1 MALLRPNATRL
12 SLKYLRVSVFLQV
25 SIFQLVSGNDDL
37 IWFVAFNFKL
47 NEFCCALIVG
57 TVLPS
62 FQVFFQGF
70 FGELSPYCTTPSP
83 WCSGSFCLLRQTFRV
98 VKGHDP
104 QAATWRKILL
114 RHCNAI
120 LFQMSNGLSAW
131 RPTGPNLTLFYQGEV
146 WVQQKTKLVWSHRH
160 ETPWEWMDLAIY
172 PYTYHN
178 YGEHCQVR
186 S

>member
-83 WCSGSFCLLRQTFRV
+83 WCSGSFASCVRPSEWSKAMTPKQRLGARYCWGIATLYFFRWAT
-98 VKGHDP
+98 GWAHEDP
-104 QAATWRKILL
+104 PDPTS
-114 RHCNAI
+114 HCFTKAKFGYNR
-120 LFQMSNGLSAW
+120 
-131 RPTGPNLTLFYQGEV
+131 RPSWSGVTG
-146 WVQQKTKLVWSHRH
+146 TKPPGSGW
-160 ETPWEWMDLAIY
+160 I
-172 PYTYHN
+172 
-178 YGEHCQVR
+178 
-186 S
+186 